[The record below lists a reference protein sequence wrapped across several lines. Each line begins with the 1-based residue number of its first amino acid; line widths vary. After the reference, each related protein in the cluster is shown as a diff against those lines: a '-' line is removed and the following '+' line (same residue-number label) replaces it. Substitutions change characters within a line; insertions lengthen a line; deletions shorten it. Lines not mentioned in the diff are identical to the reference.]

1 MLRFLQKPGP
11 LKKII
16 LGGILVVI
24 CVMMVITLVPGG
36 LFGDY
41 FSSGITAEG
50 VLAKV
55 GDQEVGIQQV
65 EQQARLIG
73 KQQFK
78 GNVPEQLMPYLMQ
91 RAAQGIITEKAI
103 VYEADKMGLGVSDDE
118 LRDYLHQGQF
128 GQVIFP
134 NGNFVGQLAY
144 EQFIENQFNMSVQ
157 QFEQEVK
164 GEIAQRK
171 LLAAVGG
178 AITVSDKDIAKEVK
192 QAGTKVKFEYA
203 VLTLDD
209 VSKEVKPTE
218 AELKAFYDQNK
229 QAYVNSIPGKVK
241 AKYILIDTNQLAEKI
256 EVTPAEVQ
264 QYYKQHEDDYRLPE
278 TVTVRHILIKAPT
291 PDSNG
296 KVDQKAVDAAKAKA
310 DDVDKQLKAGAS
322 FADLAKKY
330 SDDPGSAKDGG
341 LLPPLTRGRTVPE
354 FEQAA
359 FNTPVGQTTGIVRTN
374 YGFHIIHVEA
384 KQEPRLKP
392 LAEVKIEI
400 EPVLK
405 KQKAAAEAQSVAS
418 AVQALART
426 EGLDKAAA
434 AKNFSLTTTD
444 MVAQADQ
451 LPGIGAAPEFM
462 GALFAAKKN
471 DPPATAVTPAGY
483 VIYQVTEIQP
493 AQTPGFEQVKDK
505 VAEQF
510 KAQRAQALLAQKT
523 QQLSDRAHA
532 DHDLDKAAKEVG
544 ASVKTSDLVDRNAQV
559 PDLGPMTGPAAV
571 AFTMKAGEISGAIQ
585 GGPNGVVLKIVE
597 MQEPSPDQIK
607 QDWDKAKQAL
617 LEQKQQEFQNL
628 YVENLRNTLEKEG
641 KIKINKKEMDRL
653 STLSSEGS

>member
-16 LGGILVVI
+16 LGGILMVI

-41 FSSGITAEG
+41 FSSGLTTQG

-103 VYEADKMGLGVSDDE
+103 VYEADKMGLGVGE

-134 NGNFVGQLAY
+134 NGNFIGQQSY
-144 EQFIENQFNMSVQ
+144 ERFIESEFNLSVQ

-178 AITVSDKDIAKEVK
+178 AITVSDKDVAKEVS
-192 QAGTKVKFEYA
+192 QQGTKVKFEYA
-203 VLTLDD
+203 VLTIDD
-209 VSKEVKPTE
+209 VKKGVKPTD

-229 QAYVNSIPGKVK
+229 QMYVNSIPGKVK
-241 AKYILIDTNQLAEKI
+241 AKYILIDTTQLADKV
-256 EVTPAEVQ
+256 EVTSAEVQ
-264 QYYKQHEDDYRLPE
+264 QYYKEHQDDYRLPE

-291 PDSNG
+291 ADSSG

-310 DDVDKQLKAGAS
+310 EDVDKQLKAGTS

-359 FNTPVGQTTGIVRTN
+359 FNTPVGQTTGIIRTS
-374 YGFHIIHVEA
+374 YGFHIIHVES
-384 KQEPRLKP
+384 KQEARLKP
-392 LAEVKIEI
+392 LAEVKVEI

-405 KQKAAAEAQSVAS
+405 KQKAAAQAQNVAS
-418 AVQALART
+418 SVQTLART
-426 EGLDKAAA
+426 AGMEKAAA
-434 AKNFSLTTTD
+434 EKNLTVTTTD
-444 MVAQADQ
+444 MVAQTDQ
-451 LPGIGAAPEFM
+451 LPGLGAAPDFM
-462 GALFAAKKN
+462 GALFAAKKS
-471 DPPATAVTPAGY
+471 DPPATATTPAGY

-493 AQTPGFEQVKDK
+493 PQTPSFEQVKDK
-505 VAEQF
+505 VEEQF
-510 KAQRAQALLAQKT
+510 KSQRAQALLAQKT

-544 ASVKTSDLVDRNAQV
+544 ATVKTSELVDRSAQL
-559 PDLGPMTGPAAV
+559 PELGAMTGPAAV
-571 AFTMKAGEISGAIQ
+571 AFTMKTGEISGAIQ
-585 GGPNGVVLKIVE
+585 GGPNGVVLKILEV
-597 MQEPSPDQIK
+597 QEPGPDQIK
-607 QDWDKAKQAL
+607 QGWDKAKQSL
-617 LEQKQQEFQNL
+617 LQQKQQEFENF
-628 YVENLRNTLEKEG
+628 YVENLRSTLEKEG
-641 KIKINKKEMDRL
+641 KIKINKKEMERL
-653 STLSSEGS
+653 TTLSEGS

>member
-11 LKKII
+11 IKKII

-41 FSSGITAEG
+41 FSSGLTTQG

-55 GDQEVGIQQV
+55 GDQEVGLQQV

-134 NGNFVGQLAY
+134 NGNFIGQQSY
-144 EQFIENQFNMSVQ
+144 ERFIESEFNLSVQ

-171 LLAAVGG
+171 LLATVGG
-178 AITVSDKDIAKEVK
+178 AITVSDKDVAKEVN
-192 QAGTKVKFEYA
+192 QQGTKVKFEYA

-209 VSKEVKPTE
+209 VKKDVKPTD

-229 QAYVNSIPGKVK
+229 QMYVNAIPGKVK
-241 AKYILIDTNQLAEKI
+241 AKYILIDASQLADKV

-278 TVTVRHILIKAPT
+278 TVTVRHILIKTPT
-291 PDSNG
+291 ADSNG

-310 DDVDKQLKAGAS
+310 EDVDKQLKGGTS

-359 FNTPVGQTTGIVRTN
+359 FNTPVGQTTGIIRTN

-384 KQEPRLKP
+384 KQEARLKP
-392 LAEVKIEI
+392 LAEVKVEI

-405 KQKAAAEAQSVAS
+405 KQKAAAQAQNVAS
-418 AVQALART
+418 SVQTLART
-426 EGLDKAAA
+426 AGMEKAAA
-434 AKNFSLTTTD
+434 EKNLTVTTTD
-444 MVAQADQ
+444 LVTQTDQ
-451 LPGIGAAPEFM
+451 LPGIGAAPDFM
-462 GALFAAKKN
+462 GALFAAKKS
-471 DPPATAVTPAGY
+471 DPPATATTPAGY

-493 AQTPGFEQVKDK
+493 PQTPSFEQVKDK
-505 VAEQF
+505 LEEQF
-510 KAQRAQALLAQKT
+510 KSQRAQALLAQKT

-532 DHDLDKAAKEVG
+532 DHDLDKAAKEAG
-544 ASVKTSDLVDRNAQV
+544 ATVKTSELVDRNAQL
-559 PDLGPMTGPAAV
+559 PELGAMTGPAAV
-571 AFTMKAGEISGAIQ
+571 AFTMKTGEISGAIQ
-585 GGPNGVVLKIVE
+585 GGPNGVVLKILEV
-597 MQEPSPDQIK
+597 QEPSPDQIK
-607 QDWDKAKQAL
+607 QGWDKAKDTL
-617 LEQKQQEFQNL
+617 LEQKRQEYENL
-628 YVENLRNTLEKEG
+628 YIENLRSTLEKEG
-641 KIKINKKEMDRL
+641 KIKINKKEMERL
-653 STLSSEGS
+653 TTLSEGS

>member
-11 LKKII
+11 IKKII

-41 FSSGITAEG
+41 FNGGLTTQG

-55 GDQEVGIQQV
+55 GDQEVGLQQV

-91 RAAQGIITEKAI
+91 RAAQDIITKKAI

-134 NGNFVGQLAY
+134 NGNFIGQQSY
-144 EQFIENQFNMSVQ
+144 ERFIESEFNMGVQ

-171 LLAAVGG
+171 LLATVGG
-178 AITVSDKDIAKEVK
+178 AITVSDKDVAKEVN
-192 QAGTKVKFEYA
+192 QQGTKVKFEYA

-209 VSKEVKPTE
+209 VKKDVKPTD

-229 QAYVNSIPGKVK
+229 QMYVNSIPGKVK
-241 AKYILIDTNQLAEKI
+241 AKYILIDTNQMADKV

-278 TVTVRHILIKAPT
+278 TVTVRHILIKTPT
-291 PDSNG
+291 ADSNG

-310 DDVDKQLKAGAS
+310 EDVDKQLKAGAS
-322 FADLAKKY
+322 FSDLAKKY

-359 FNTPVGQTTGIVRTN
+359 FNTPVGQTTGIIRTA

-384 KQEPRLKP
+384 KQEARLKP
-392 LAEVKIEI
+392 LAEVKVEI

-405 KQKAAAEAQSVAS
+405 KQKAAAQAQNVAS
-418 AVQALART
+418 SVQTLART
-426 EGLDKAAA
+426 AGMEKAAA
-434 AKNFSLTTTD
+434 EKNLTVTTTD
-444 MVAQADQ
+444 LVAQTDQ
-451 LPGIGAAPEFM
+451 LPGIGAAPDFM
-462 GALFAAKKN
+462 GALFAAKKS
-471 DPPATAVTPAGY
+471 DPPATATTPAGY

-493 AQTPGFEQVKDK
+493 PQTPSFEQVKAK
-505 VAEQF
+505 VEEQF
-510 KAQRAQALLAQKT
+510 KSQRAQALLAQKT

-544 ASVKTSDLVDRNAQV
+544 ATVKTSDLVDRNAQL
-559 PDLGPMTGPAAV
+559 PELGAMTGPAAV

-585 GGPNGVVLKIVE
+585 GGPNGVVLKILEV
-597 MQEPSPDQIK
+597 QEPSSDQIK
-607 QDWDKAKQAL
+607 QGWDKAKDTL
-617 LEQKQQEFQNL
+617 LEQKRTEYENL
-628 YVENLRNTLEKEG
+628 YVENLRTKLEQQG
-641 KIKINKKEMDRL
+641 KIKINKKEMERL
-653 STLSSEGS
+653 TTLSEGS

>member
-11 LKKII
+11 IKKII

-41 FSSGITAEG
+41 FSSGLTTQG

-55 GDQEVGIQQV
+55 GDQEVGLQQV

-134 NGNFVGQLAY
+134 NGNFIGQQSY
-144 EQFIENQFNMSVQ
+144 ERFIESEFNLSVQ

-171 LLAAVGG
+171 LLATVGG
-178 AITVSDKDIAKEVK
+178 AITVSDKDVAKEVN
-192 QAGTKVKFEYA
+192 QQGTKVKFEYA

-209 VSKEVKPTE
+209 VKKDVKPTD

-229 QAYVNSIPGKVK
+229 QMYVNAIPGKVK
-241 AKYILIDTNQLAEKI
+241 AKYILIDASQLADKV

-278 TVTVRHILIKAPT
+278 TVTVRHILIKTPT
-291 PDSNG
+291 ADANG

-310 DDVDKQLKAGAS
+310 EDVDKQLKAGTS

-359 FNTPVGQTTGIVRTN
+359 FNTPVGQTTGIIRTS

-384 KQEPRLKP
+384 KQEARLKP
-392 LAEVKIEI
+392 LAEVKVEI

-405 KQKAAAEAQSVAS
+405 KQKAAAQAQNVAS
-418 AVQALART
+418 SVQTLART
-426 EGLDKAAA
+426 SGMEKAAA
-434 AKNFSLTTTD
+434 EKNLTVTTTD
-444 MVAQADQ
+444 LVTQTDQ
-451 LPGIGAAPEFM
+451 LPGIGAAPDFM
-462 GALFAAKKN
+462 GALFAAKKS
-471 DPPATAVTPAGY
+471 DPPATATTPAGY

-493 AQTPGFEQVKDK
+493 PQTPSFEQVKDK
-505 VAEQF
+505 LEEQF
-510 KAQRAQALLAQKT
+510 KSQRAQALLAQKT

-544 ASVKTSDLVDRNAQV
+544 ATVKTSELVDRNAQL
-559 PDLGPMTGPAAV
+559 PELGAMTGPAAV
-571 AFTMKAGEISGAIQ
+571 AFSMKAGEISGAIQ
-585 GGPNGVVLKIVE
+585 GGPNGVVLKILEV
-597 MQEPSPDQIK
+597 QEPSPDQTK
-607 QDWDKAKQAL
+607 QGWDKAKDTL
-617 LEQKQQEFQNL
+617 LEQKRQEYENL
-628 YVENLRNTLEKEG
+628 YIENLRSTLEKEG
-641 KIKINKKEMDRL
+641 KIKINKKEMERL
-653 STLSSEGS
+653 TTLSEGS

>member
-11 LKKII
+11 IKKII

-41 FSSGITAEG
+41 FSSGLTTQG

-55 GDQEVGIQQV
+55 GDQEVGLQQV

-134 NGNFVGQLAY
+134 NGNFIGQQSY
-144 EQFIENQFNMSVQ
+144 ERFIESEFNLSVQ

-171 LLAAVGG
+171 LLATVGG
-178 AITVSDKDIAKEVK
+178 AITVSDKDVAKEVN
-192 QAGTKVKFEYA
+192 QQGTKVKFEYA

-209 VSKEVKPTE
+209 VKKDVKPTD

-229 QAYVNSIPGKVK
+229 QMYVNAIPGKVK
-241 AKYILIDTNQLAEKI
+241 AKYILIDTNQLADKV

-278 TVTVRHILIKAPT
+278 TVTVRHILIKTPT
-291 PDSNG
+291 ADANG

-310 DDVDKQLKAGAS
+310 EDVDKQLKAGTS

-359 FNTPVGQTTGIVRTN
+359 FNTPVGQTTGIIRTS

-384 KQEPRLKP
+384 KQEARLKP
-392 LAEVKIEI
+392 LAEVKVEI

-405 KQKAAAEAQSVAS
+405 KQKAAAQAQNVAS
-418 AVQALART
+418 SVQTLART
-426 EGLDKAAA
+426 SGMEKAAA
-434 AKNFSLTTTD
+434 EKNLTVTTTD
-444 MVAQADQ
+444 LVTQTDQ
-451 LPGIGAAPEFM
+451 LPGIGAAPDFM

-471 DPPATAVTPAGY
+471 DPPATATTPAGY

-493 AQTPGFEQVKDK
+493 PQTPSFEQVKDK
-505 VAEQF
+505 VEEQF
-510 KAQRAQALLAQKT
+510 KSQRAQALLVQKT

-544 ASVKTSDLVDRNAQV
+544 ATVKTSELVDRNAQL
-559 PDLGPMTGPAAV
+559 PELGAMTGPAAV
-571 AFTMKAGEISGAIQ
+571 AFSMKAGEISGAIQ
-585 GGPNGVVLKIVE
+585 GGPNGVVLKILEV
-597 MQEPSPDQIK
+597 QEPSPDQTK
-607 QDWDKAKQAL
+607 QGWDKAKDTL
-617 LEQKQQEFQNL
+617 LEQKRQEYENL
-628 YVENLRNTLEKEG
+628 YIENLRSTLEKEG
-641 KIKINKKEMDRL
+641 KIKINKKEMERL
-653 STLSSEGS
+653 TTLSEGS

>member
-41 FSSGITAEG
+41 FSSGLTTQG

-91 RAAQGIITEKAI
+91 RAAQGIITQKAI

-128 GQVIFP
+128 GQMIFP
-134 NGNFVGQLAY
+134 SGNFIGQQAY
-144 EQFIENQFNMSVQ
+144 ERFIETEFNMGVQ

-178 AITVSDKDIAKEVK
+178 AITVSDKDVAKEV
-192 QAGTKVKFEYA
+192 QQQGTKVKFEYA

-209 VSKEVKPTE
+209 VKKDVKPTDV
-218 AELKAFYDQNK
+218 ELKAFYDQNK
-229 QAYVNSIPGKVK
+229 QMLVNSIPGKVK
-241 AKYILIDTNQLAEKI
+241 AKYILIDTNQLADKV
-256 EVTPAEVQ
+256 EVTPADLQ
-264 QYYKQHEDDYRLPE
+264 QYYKQHQDDYRLPE
-278 TVTVRHILIKAPT
+278 TVTVRHILIKVPT
-291 PDSNG
+291 PDANG
-296 KVDQKAVDAAKAKA
+296 KVDQKAVDAARAKA
-310 DDVDKQLKAGAS
+310 EDVDKQLKAGAN
-322 FADLAKKY
+322 FGDLAKKY
-330 SDDPGSAKDGG
+330 SEDPGSAKDGG

-359 FNTPVGQTTGIVRTN
+359 FSTPAGQTTGIIRTN
-374 YGFHIIHVEA
+374 YGFHIIHVES
-384 KQEPRLKP
+384 KQDARLKP
-392 LAEVKIEI
+392 LAEVRVEI

-405 KQKAAAEAQSVAS
+405 KQKAAAEAQSVAT
-418 AVQALART
+418 AIQASART
-426 EGLDKAAA
+426 AGMDKAAA
-434 AKNFSLTTTD
+434 DRKLSVTTTD
-444 MVAQADQ
+444 LVAQTDQ
-451 LPGIGAAPEFM
+451 LPGIGPAPDFM
-462 GALFAAKKN
+462 AALFAAKKN
-471 DPPATAVTPAGY
+471 DAPATATTPAGY
-483 VIYQVTEIQP
+483 VVYQVTEIQP
-493 AQTPGFEQVKDK
+493 PQTPSFEQVKDK
-505 VAEQF
+505 LEEQF
-510 KAQRAQALLAQKT
+510 KSQRAQALLAQKT

-532 DHDLDKAAKEVG
+532 DHDLDKAAKEAG
-544 ASVKTSDLVDRNAQV
+544 ATVKTSELVDRNAQLPEV
-559 PDLGPMTGPAAV
+559 GAMNGQAAV

-585 GGPNGVVLKIVE
+585 GGPNGVVLKILEV
-597 MQEPSPDQIK
+597 QEPSPDQIK
-607 QDWDKAKQAL
+607 QGWDKAKQAL
-617 LEQKQQEFQNL
+617 LEQKQQEFENL
-628 YVENLRNTLEKEG
+628 YVENLRSTLEKEG
-641 KIKINKKEMDRL
+641 KIKINKKEMERL
-653 STLSSEGS
+653 STLPEGS

>member
-11 LKKII
+11 IKKII

-41 FSSGITAEG
+41 FSSGLTTQG

-55 GDQEVGIQQV
+55 GDQEVGLQQV

-134 NGNFVGQLAY
+134 NGNFIGQQSY
-144 EQFIENQFNMSVQ
+144 ERFIESEFNLSVQ

-171 LLAAVGG
+171 LLATVGG
-178 AITVSDKDIAKEVK
+178 AITVSDKDVAKEVN
-192 QAGTKVKFEYA
+192 QQGTKVKFEYA

-209 VSKEVKPTE
+209 VKKDVKPTD

-229 QAYVNSIPGKVK
+229 QMYVNAIPGKVK
-241 AKYILIDTNQLAEKI
+241 AKYILIDASQLADKV

-278 TVTVRHILIKAPT
+278 TVTVRHILIKTPT
-291 PDSNG
+291 ADSNG
-296 KVDQKAVDAAKAKA
+296 KVDQNAVDAAKAKA
-310 DDVDKQLKAGAS
+310 EDVDKQLKGGTS

-359 FNTPVGQTTGIVRTN
+359 FNTPVGQTTGIIRTN

-384 KQEPRLKP
+384 KQEARLKP
-392 LAEVKIEI
+392 LAEVKVEI

-405 KQKAAAEAQSVAS
+405 KQKAAAQAQNVAGSV
-418 AVQALART
+418 QTLART
-426 EGLDKAAA
+426 AGMEKAAA
-434 AKNFSLTTTD
+434 EKNLTVTTTD
-444 MVAQADQ
+444 LVTQTDQ
-451 LPGIGAAPEFM
+451 LPGIGAAPDFM
-462 GALFAAKKN
+462 GALFAAKKS
-471 DPPATAVTPAGY
+471 DPPATATTPAGY

-493 AQTPGFEQVKDK
+493 PQTPSFEQVKDK
-505 VAEQF
+505 LEEQF
-510 KAQRAQALLAQKT
+510 KSQRAQALLAQKT

-544 ASVKTSDLVDRNAQV
+544 ATVKTSELVDRNAQL
-559 PDLGPMTGPAAV
+559 PELGAMTGPAAV

-585 GGPNGVVLKIVE
+585 GGPNGVVLEILEV
-597 MQEPSPDQIK
+597 QEPSPDQIK
-607 QDWDKAKQAL
+607 QGWDKAKDTL
-617 LEQKQQEFQNL
+617 LEQKRQEYENL
-628 YVENLRNTLEKEG
+628 YVENLRSTLEKEG
-641 KIKINKKEMDRL
+641 KIKINKKEMERL
-653 STLSSEGS
+653 TTLSEGS